1 VLEVYCAAYT
11 LQEILTYKSDDT
23 VGCVKTYGYIVK
35 GENITKPGVPE
46 SFRVL
51 MKELQSLGLD
61 VKIMDEHDNEIDM
74 QDNEDDDVV
83 ERKVDLQQ
91 KEAPQ
96 SQKEI
101 TD

>member
-1 VLEVYCAAYT
+1 AAYT

-23 VGCVKTYGYIVK
+23 VGRVKTYESIVK

-91 KEAPQ
+91 KDAPQ
-96 SQKEI
+96 SQKEV

>member
-1 VLEVYCAAYT
+1 
-11 LQEILTYKSDDT
+11 
-23 VGCVKTYGYIVK
+23 
-35 GENITKPGVPE
+35 
-46 SFRVL
+46 
-51 MKELQSLGLD
+51 LD

-91 KEAPQ
+91 KDAPQ
-96 SQKEI
+96 SQKEV